1 MSEGKEN
8 ALANRLVE
16 TTMFFGPYKRLDIA
30 PLLFGS
36 ESLVI
41 VLVKD
46 RLNLLGKCRENDDA
60 RREEEEEE
68 EENDDDDGDDDNEA
82 KKRRRLLL

>member
-1 MSEGKEN
+1 VSEGKEN

-16 TTMFFGPYKRLDIA
+16 TTAFFSPYKRLDTA

-36 ESLVI
+36 ESLVL

-46 RLNLLGKCRENDDA
+46 RPDLLGNRENDDDA

-68 EENDDDDGDDDNEA
+68 NDDMVMMMMMMMRWG
-82 KKRRRLLL
+82 R